1 MVDEKPNKYERLES
15 LPIPTYEEATSS
27 RPQSSSSFLGP
38 TEVSHDAERQGLLG
52 RPASRQE
59 QNNYRPQNMEP
70 ARSSLDFLP
79 SSGENSAGS
88 SLEEVRH
95 EMIQME
101 VVDPASEGSQSQ
113 MGIRLSKR
121 ITSITN
127 GLSSLHLPF
136 RQWLPSLEYIRAHIP
151 GIPTQIPQ
159 VFKPGWIMIVRILA
173 LLFVLLMVYVIFLSD
188 LFSFRQRGVGQIY
201 DPESVRIY
209 VQEHINESLIKENLD
224 HLTNFDHIAGT
235 EGNYVLAKW
244 VETVFHA
251 ATFDNTGLERF
262 DVYLNYPKKDGRRVA
277 IIDPP
282 DMAWEA
288 KIEEEVSYKHPPREQ
303 TMVFHG
309 HSRSGNIT
317 GPLIYANF
325 GSREDFRRLEDN
337 GISLKG
343 AIVLVRYYGSQGDRA
358 LKVKAAELAGA
369 VGCIIYSDPNED
381 GFVRGKPFPEGRF
394 MPADGVQRGAVSL
407 MSWVV
412 GDVLSPGFPS
422 LPGVV
427 NRISK
432 DNNPGL
438 TNIPS
443 LPLAWRDALKL
454 LQALK
459 GHGRSIKDSQEWHG
473 WSGGVP
479 DVEWWTGDQN
489 SPIVHLKNEQDE
501 IERQPIYNVLG
512 KIIGIEQPEKS
523 IVIGNHRDA
532 WCFGAADPGSGT
544 AVFLEV
550 VRIFGEL
557 KKKGW
562 RPLRTIEFASWDG
575 EEYNLIGS
583 TEHVE
588 ARTEDLRSNGVA
600 YLNIDVA
607 VIGNDFHAS
616 ASPLLEKPLL
626 HVLGRVSDP
635 IANKTLRD
643 LWDEKKRKLEGLGA
657 GSDYVAFQAISGTSS
672 IDMTFDG
679 EAYPYHSCYDNFN
692 WMKEY
697 GDPGFQYHKLMGQIW
712 ALLILELSD
721 RWILPF
727 DLEAYALAVK
737 GYVNDLEAYGKG
749 DGVSSLNLKSLHD
762 AADTFAERAKLFHD
776 WDRAWTQNVFTV
788 PGGFESS
795 ALAVR
800 RMSHNS
806 RMSDFE
812 TNLLDVDGGV
822 SLSITI
828 HPTCSIGMY

>member
-1 MVDEKPNKYERLES
+1 MVDEKPNKYERLQS

-52 RPASRQE
+52 RPASRPE
-59 QNNYRPQNMEP
+59 QNNYRRPNVES

-79 SSGENSAGS
+79 SSSENSARS
-88 SLEEVRH
+88 SLDELRH
-95 EMIQME
+95 EMTQME
-101 VVDPASEGSQSQ
+101 VVDPASERNHLQ

-151 GIPTQIPQ
+151 GVPTQVPQ
-159 VFKPGWIMIVRILA
+159 VFKPGWIMVVRVLA

-224 HLTNFDHIAGT
+224 HLTKFDHIAGT

-244 VETVFHA
+244 VEAAFHA
-251 ATFDNTGLERF
+251 ATFDNTRLERF
-262 DVYLNYPKKDGRRVA
+262 DVYLNYPKKNGRRVA
-277 IIDPP
+277 IVYPP
-282 DMAWEA
+282 EMAWEA
-288 KIEEEVSYKHPPREQ
+288 QIEEEVSYKDPPREQ

-309 HSRSGNIT
+309 HSRSGNVT
-317 GPLIYANF
+317 GPLIYANY
-325 GSREDFRRLEDN
+325 GAREDFKRLEDN
-337 GISLKG
+337 GINLKG
-343 AIVLVRYYGSQGDRA
+343 AIVVVRYYGSQRDRA

-381 GFVRGKPFPEGRF
+381 GFVKGKPFPKGRF

-443 LPLAWRDALKL
+443 LPLAWRDAQKL
-454 LQALK
+454 LQSLK
-459 GHGRSIKDSQEWHG
+459 GHGELIKDTQEWHG
-473 WSGGVP
+473 WTGGVP
-479 DVEWWTGDQN
+479 DVEWWTGDQD

-501 IERQPIYNVLG
+501 VERQPIYNVLG
-512 KIIGIEQPEKS
+512 KIIGLEQPEKV

-550 VRIFGEL
+550 ARIFGEL

-562 RPLRTIEFASWDG
+562 RPLRTIEFASWDA

-588 ARTEDLRSNGVA
+588 ARTEDLRSNGIA
-600 YLNIDVA
+600 YLNVDVA
-607 VIGNDFHAS
+607 VIGDDFHAS
-616 ASPLLEKPLL
+616 ASPLLGKPLL

-643 LWDEKKRKLEGLGA
+643 LWDAKKRKLEGLGA
-657 GSDYVAFQAISGTSS
+657 GSDYVAFQDISGTSS

-679 EAYPYHSCYDNFN
+679 EGYPYHSCYDNFK
-692 WMKEY
+692 WMEEY
-697 GDPGFQYHKLMGQIW
+697 GDPGFQYHKLMAQIW

-737 GYVNDLEAYGKG
+737 GYVNDLEDYGKR
-749 DGVSSLNLKSLHD
+749 DGVHPLDLKSLHD
-762 AADTFAERAKLFHD
+762 AADAFAEKAKVFHD
-776 WDRAWTQNVFTV
+776 WDRAWTQNVFNV

-795 ALAVR
+795 ALAVQ

-812 TNLLDVDGGV
+812 TDLLDVDGGV
-822 SLSITI
+822 SLSITTY
-828 HPTCSIGMY
+828 PTRISSIC